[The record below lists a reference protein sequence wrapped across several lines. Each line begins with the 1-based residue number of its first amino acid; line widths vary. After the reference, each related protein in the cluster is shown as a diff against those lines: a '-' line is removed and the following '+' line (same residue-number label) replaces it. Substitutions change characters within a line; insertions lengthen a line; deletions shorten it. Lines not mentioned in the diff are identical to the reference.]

1 MVTRRD
7 FVGSAAATSLGAAFA
22 GTAQAGQGTAIP
34 ASGNGGGI
42 IDVHC
47 HALLPRWLDRAAAF
61 QGRTRETMNI
71 AQSPVPDWTPELHI
85 ATMDAHGI
93 EASVLSWPSA
103 TAMVRGKEAKDF
115 ARALNEDLANII
127 ARHPGRFGAFA
138 ILPLDDMDATLEE
151 MAYCL
156 DVLKFDGA
164 SSSTH
169 VGGVY
174 LGDSHFD
181 PWFAEMNRRGA
192 TLFVHPTTPPGQT
205 ETPIGI
211 NPSILEFMFETSRM
225 VTNMVVSGAKTRFD
239 KIKFISSHGGG
250 TIPYLATRISI
261 LEPHYGPGPGR
272 EPMTGEEILK
282 TLSTFYF
289 DLTASTAPAS
299 LDAIRH
305 LVPDSQL
312 MFGTD
317 FPMMPPTTIAPAKAR
332 FDAYAPLGADER
344 RAILRD
350 SALAILPSLSAR
362 VGKGG

>member
-1 MVTRRD
+1 MTRRE
-7 FVGSAAATSLGAAFA
+7 FVGSATATSLGTALA
-22 GTAQAGQGTAIP
+22 GTAQAGEAGRLQAP
-34 ASGNGGGI
+34 ASGTGI

-47 HALLPRWLDRAAAF
+47 HALLPRWLDKAAAF
-61 QGRTRETMNI
+61 QGKTRQTMNI

-103 TAMVRGKEAKDF
+103 TVMLRGKEARDF

-174 LGDSHFD
+174 LGDAHFD
-181 PWFAEMNRRGA
+181 PWFTEMNRRGT

-205 ETPIGI
+205 VTPVGI

-239 KIKFISSHGGG
+239 RIKFISSHGGG

-272 EPMTGEEILK
+272 PELSGDEILK
-282 TLSTFYF
+282 ILSTFYF

-332 FDAYAPLGADER
+332 FDAYAPLNADAR

-350 SALAILPSLSAR
+350 SALAILPSLADR
-362 VGKGG
+362 VGKSG